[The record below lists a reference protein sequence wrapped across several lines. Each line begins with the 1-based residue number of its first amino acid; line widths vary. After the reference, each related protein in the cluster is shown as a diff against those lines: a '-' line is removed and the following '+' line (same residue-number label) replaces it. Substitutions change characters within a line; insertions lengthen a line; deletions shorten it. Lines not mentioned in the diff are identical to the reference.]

1 MSTHEEAPRGA
12 SDVESAA
19 RAQTDISEITN
30 STNVPDEPESLTD
43 RVKTI
48 LIGKPRDLA
57 DESIFHHLSLVAF
70 LAWVGL
76 GADGLSSSCYG
87 PEEAFRTLGEHKYL
101 AVFLALA
108 TAATVFIISAC
119 YSHII
124 EAFPSGGGGYLV
136 ASKLLGPKVG
146 LVSGSALL
154 VDYALTITVSI
165 AAAGDALFGLLGTG
179 WTFAGFTPHQLKIG
193 CEAGAI
199 IMLIL
204 LNLRGIK
211 ESVIALLP
219 IFIVFLVTHA
229 ILIFGSLGMHA
240 FEAEKVVQ
248 EVSSGLSGSLR
259 DPQIGVVGILLIF
272 LHAYSLGAGTYTG
285 IEAVSNSMPVMR
297 EPRVKTGKT
306 TMMYMA
312 VSLALTAGGLMIG
325 YLLLN
330 IEHVPGKTMNHVLCE
345 RFVHELGLPSFAGT
359 LFVLVTIVCEG
370 ALLIVAAQAG
380 FIDGPRV
387 LANMARDSWLP
398 HWFASLSERLATHN
412 GVLLMGLAGLA
423 ALLGTQGDVRTLVI
437 MYSINVFVTFSLS
450 MIGMCL
456 LWWNERNKPGPWK
469 KRLALFSFGAALCLA
484 ILGVTVYE
492 KFEEG
497 GWRTIGATGLI
508 VLICLW
514 IRRYYGQVSVKLAD
528 LNQLLKA
535 TTPSREGPSAGEPD
549 PNKPTGVILVGGYS
563 GLGIHTM
570 MHALAFGGMKQFDN
584 LVFVSAGIIDS
595 GNFKGAGAVEE
606 LREFTE
612 NSLNK
617 YVDHARQ
624 MGIPSTAFLSIGI
637 DPVDELEKLCLEV
650 RKRFPRSTFF
660 AGQLVFQRDKWYQRM
675 LHNETAFSLLRRLQ
689 WDGVPMVILPTRV
702 H

>member
-1 MSTHEEAPRGA
+1 MSTHEETPFAA
-12 SDVESAA
+12 SHVESAA
-19 RAQTDISEITN
+19 RAQPDISEITN
-30 STNVPDEPESLTD
+30 LPQTNDEPESLTD

-48 LIGKPRDLA
+48 LIGKPLNLA

-108 TAATVFIISAC
+108 TAVTVFVISTC

-165 AAAGDALFGLLGTG
+165 AAAGDALFGLLGAG
-179 WTFAGFTPHQLKIG
+179 WTWFGMEPVQWKLG

-199 IMLIL
+199 ILLII

-211 ESVIALLP
+211 ESVMALLP
-219 IFIVFLVTHA
+219 IFLVFLATHA

-240 FEAEKVVQ
+240 FEIEKVTH
-248 EVSSGLSGSLR
+248 EVSTGLNSSLANP
-259 DPQIGVVGILLIF
+259 DVGLLGILLVF

-312 VSLALTAGGLMIG
+312 ASLALTAGGLMIG
-325 YLLLN
+325 YLLLD
-330 IEHVPGKTMNHVLCE
+330 IEHVAGKTMNHVLSE
-345 RFVHELGLPSFAGT
+345 RFVHELNLPVPLGT
-359 LFVLVTIVCEG
+359 AFVLVTIIAEG
-370 ALLIVAAQAG
+370 ALLVVAAQAG

-398 HWFASLSERLATHN
+398 HWFASLSERLAAHN
-412 GVLLMGLAGLA
+412 GVLLMGLAGLG
-423 ALLGTQGDVRTLVI
+423 ALWVTQGDVRTLVI

-456 LWWNERNKPGPWK
+456 LWWNERGKPGPWK
-469 KRLALFSFGAALCLA
+469 QRLALFACGTALCLA

-497 GWRTIGATGLI
+497 GWRTIGATGVI

-514 IRRYYGQVSVKLAD
+514 IRRYYRRVSVKLAGLND
-528 LNQLLKA
+528 LLQTA
-535 TTPSREGPSAGEPD
+535 APMGDGPPAGNPD
-549 PNKPTGVILVGGYS
+549 PLKPTAVVLVGGYS
-563 GLGIHTM
+563 GLGLHTM
-570 MHALAFGGMKQFDN
+570 MHAMAFGGTRHFDN
-584 LVFVSAGIIDS
+584 LVFVSTGVVDT

-606 LREFTE
+606 LRAFTE
-612 NSLNK
+612 QSLNR

-624 MGIPSTAFLSIGI
+624 MGIPSTGFMSIGI
-637 DPVDELEKLCLEV
+637 DPVDELEKLCVEV
-650 RKRFPRSTFF
+650 RKLFPRSTFF

-675 LHNETAFSLLRRLQ
+675 LHNETAFSLQRRLQ

-702 H
+702 R